1 MVRCARRHL
10 GRACRGK
17 AKASWCLRLG
27 PSSATRPEGRC
38 LVQAPD
44 ILAARTRGES
54 VGCGCLLIAVG
65 VPVAFVAYLFTGLAD
80 SYGVDHWW
88 EEVILWAILLA
99 GLAAVGWGVKLIV
112 ERPKD

>member
-1 MVRCARRHL
+1 
-10 GRACRGK
+10 
-17 AKASWCLRLG
+17 
-27 PSSATRPEGRC
+27 
-38 LVQAPD
+38 
-44 ILAARTRGES
+44 
-54 VGCGCLLIAVG
+54 
-65 VPVAFVAYLFTGLAD
+65 VAYLFTGLAD